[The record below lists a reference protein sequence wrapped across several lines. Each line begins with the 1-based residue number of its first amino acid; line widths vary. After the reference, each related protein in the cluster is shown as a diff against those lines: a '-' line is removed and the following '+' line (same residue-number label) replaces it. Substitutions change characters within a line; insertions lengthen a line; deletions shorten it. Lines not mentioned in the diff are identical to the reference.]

1 MQLEASDHRQGIS
14 LGLSREQNLNQ
25 LSIIGGA
32 VSPCTAHLGSRNSF
46 PGARGRLRLRP
57 STEMHMSSRRKEVLL
72 PSAGNP
78 WLPYLHSSV
87 VNLVKV
93 DCVFA

>member
-1 MQLEASDHRQGIS
+1 
-14 LGLSREQNLNQ
+14 
-25 LSIIGGA
+25 
-32 VSPCTAHLGSRNSF
+32 VPYTAHLGSRDSF

-87 VNLVKV
+87 ANLVKSIV
-93 DCVFA
+93 YLRDQTFRTEIFRPN